1 MPLFGKSSKSPA
13 EVVKNLKDSLTNL
26 EKFGGD
32 TVGGKKVEKA
42 QDDVSKYLF
51 SISSLLFNN
60 CDTDQQSDIILAQLS
75 QEMYSSQ
82 LIPALLRNL
91 SNMEFEARKE
101 TAEIF
106 KHVLKRQIGTR
117 TPTVEY
123 IGTCDEI
130 LSTLCKG
137 YEDQNICHN
146 TGNMLREC
154 LIYESLAKIVL
165 LSENFKDF
173 FKYVQLAQFDIAAD
187 AFSTFKDLLSRH
199 KTIASHF
206 LSSHFD
212 DFFQKYNLLI
222 QSDNFVTKLS
232 ALKLLNDLLHDR
244 HNLSVMKKY
253 VNSED
258 NLKLIM
264 NMLLENKTTIQLTAF
279 SVFRIFLEN
288 PKKTDEVDR
297 ILFDNKDLLIEFFE
311 CSTNINC
318 DNDRFLADKSSVVDQ
333 LKAMEH

>member
-32 TVGGKKVEKA
+32 TIGGKKVEKA

-51 SISSLLFNN
+51 SISSLLFNS

-106 KHVLKRQIGTR
+106 KHVLRRQIGTR

-137 YEDQNICHN
+137 YGDHNISHN

-165 LSENFKDF
+165 LSENFQDF
-173 FKYVQLAQFDIAAD
+173 FKYVQHPQFDIAAD

-199 KTIASHF
+199 KNIASQY
-206 LSSHFD
+206 LNNNFD
-212 DFFQKYNLLI
+212 AFFQKYNLLL
-222 QSDNFVTKLS
+222 QSDNFVTKLI

-253 VNSED
+253 VNNED

-264 NMLLENKTTIQLTAF
+264 NLLLENTTATQLIAF
-279 SVFRIFLEN
+279 NIFRIFLDN
-288 PKKTDEVDR
+288 PKKADEVNR
-297 ILFDNKDLLIEFFE
+297 ILKNNKDLLIEFF
-311 CSTNINC
+311 
-318 DNDRFLADKSSVVDQ
+318 
-333 LKAMEH
+333 